1 MYLNINIKKYW
12 LNENSKKKL
21 DNIDLLILNELQVN
35 GKISNV
41 ELANLV
47 NISPP
52 SCLRRVKVLEDAQ
65 YIKGYNADINAELV
79 GFKVTVFAYVGLESQ
94 AENDLQIFEN
104 YISVFPEVREC
115 HMLIGEVDFLL
126 KIVAKDWDDFQQ
138 FLTGKLTQAPKVSN
152 VKTSLNIRSNKRLPG
167 VPLDVTI

>member
-1 MYLNINIKKYW
+1 MKTL
-12 LNENSKKKL
+12 KKKL
-21 DNIDLLILNELQVN
+21 DNIDVLILDKLQVN
-35 GKISNV
+35 GRISNV

-52 SCLRRVKVLEDAQ
+52 SCLRRVKSLENTN
-65 YIKGYNADINAELV
+65 YIKGYNADINADLI
-79 GFKVTVFAYVGLESQ
+79 GFKVTVFVYVGLESQ
-94 AENDLQIFEN
+94 VEKDLQTFEN

-126 KIVAKDWDDFQQ
+126 KIVAKDWDHFQQ

-152 VKTSLNIRSNKRLPG
+152 VKTSLNIRSNKCLPG
-167 VPLDVTI
+167 VPFDAMA

>member
-1 MYLNINIKKYW
+1 MKTQ
-12 LNENSKKKL
+12 KKKL

-167 VPLDVTI
+167 VPLDVKIQKLL

>member
-1 MYLNINIKKYW
+1 MKTQ
-12 LNENSKKKL
+12 KKKL

-104 YISVFPEVREC
+104 YISVFPVVREC

-167 VPLDVTI
+167 VPLDVKI

>member
-1 MYLNINIKKYW
+1 MKTQ
-12 LNENSKKKL
+12 KKKL

-35 GKISNV
+35 GKISNID
-41 ELANLV
+41 LANLV

-52 SCLRRVKVLEDAQ
+52 SCLRRVKVLEDTQ

-167 VPLDVTI
+167 VPLDVKV

>member
-1 MYLNINIKKYW
+1 MKTQ
-12 LNENSKKKL
+12 KKKL
-21 DNIDLLILNELQVN
+21 DDIDFLILNELQVN
-35 GKISNV
+35 GKITNV

-52 SCLRRVKVLEDAQ
+52 SCLRRVKVLEDAK

-152 VKTSLNIRSNKRLPG
+152 VKTSLNIRSNKSLPG
-167 VPLDVTI
+167 VPIDTRG

>member
-1 MYLNINIKKYW
+1 MKTQN
-12 LNENSKKKL
+12 KKL

-52 SCLRRVKVLEDAQ
+52 SCLRRVKALEVTN
-65 YIKGYNADINAELV
+65 YIKGYNAVINGELV

-94 AENDLQIFEN
+94 AESDLQIFEN

-126 KIVAKDWDDFQQ
+126 KIVAKDWDSFQQ

-152 VKTSLNIRSNKRLPG
+152 VKTSLNIRSNKYLPG
-167 VPLDVTI
+167 VPFDNII

>member
-1 MYLNINIKKYW
+1 MKTQ
-12 LNENSKKKL
+12 KKKL

-167 VPLDVTI
+167 VPLDVMS

>member
-1 MYLNINIKKYW
+1 MKTQ
-12 LNENSKKKL
+12 KKKL

-65 YIKGYNADINAELV
+65 YIKGYNAEINAELV

-167 VPLDVTI
+167 VPLDVKI

>member
-1 MYLNINIKKYW
+1 MKTQ
-12 LNENSKKKL
+12 KKKL
-21 DNIDLLILNELQVN
+21 DNIDFLILDELQVN
-35 GKISNV
+35 GRISNV

-52 SCLRRVKVLEDAQ
+52 SCLRRVKVLEDAK

-167 VPLDVTI
+167 VPLDVRL

>member
-1 MYLNINIKKYW
+1 MKTQ
-12 LNENSKKKL
+12 KKKL

-52 SCLRRVKVLEDAQ
+52 SCLRRVKVLENAQ

>member
-1 MYLNINIKKYW
+1 MKTQ
-12 LNENSKKKL
+12 KKKL
-21 DNIDLLILNELQVN
+21 DNIDFLILNELQVN

-94 AENDLQIFEN
+94 AEIDLQIFEN

-167 VPLDVTI
+167 VPLDVRL

>member
-1 MYLNINIKKYW
+1 MKTQ
-12 LNENSKKKL
+12 KKKL
-21 DNIDLLILNELQVN
+21 DNIDFLILNELQVN

-52 SCLRRVKVLEDAQ
+52 SCLRRVKALEDVK

-94 AENDLQIFEN
+94 AESDLQIFEN

-138 FLTGKLTQAPKVSN
+138 FLTGKLTQAAKVSN

-167 VPLDVTI
+167 VPLDVRL

>member
-1 MYLNINIKKYW
+1 MKTQ
-12 LNENSKKKL
+12 KKKL

-167 VPLDVTI
+167 VPLDVTF